1 MSAHQSLP
9 VVARCEIDIHTK
21 EKYRRR
27 GLAHYAASAF
37 IEECLARGLRP
48 NWECWWDNE
57 PSVSLAKKLGFEPIS
72 DHPVFL
78 VELN

>member
-1 MSAHQSLP
+1 VRNRLN
-9 VVARCEIDIHTK
+9 
-21 EKYRRR
+21 EKYQHQ
-27 GLAHYAASAF
+27 GLATVTATAF
-37 IEECLARGLRP
+37 IAGCLARGLRP

-57 PSVSLAKKLGFEPIS
+57 PSVSLAKKLGFEPLN